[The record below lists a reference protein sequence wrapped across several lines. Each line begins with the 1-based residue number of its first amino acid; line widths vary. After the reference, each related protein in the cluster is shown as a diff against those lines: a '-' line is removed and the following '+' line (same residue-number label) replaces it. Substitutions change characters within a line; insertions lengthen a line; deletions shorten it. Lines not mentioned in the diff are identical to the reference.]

1 MPTAKQILK
10 KKQAKME
17 KENLTKFLTNL
28 KKFYLKIKMHFSNS
42 MRLLNLIDHRL
53 YRTSTLKMDLFW

>member
-17 KENLTKFLTNL
+17 KETLTKFLTNL
-28 KKFYLKIKMHFSNS
+28 KKFHLKIKMHFSNF
-42 MRLLNLIDHRL
+42 LL